1 MANNGLLVGD
11 ENLTAQPKM
20 HFVETYTVARDAL
33 KAFYGFRLRGGSEC
47 RINTFDY
54 DTSELSELTN
64 DHGVLVL
71 NGADIVAS
79 SALNFIHYNSIHS
92 QNVVTMFNGTDHKAT
107 ISLPVA
113 IQSRWAG
120 FITTQPTW
128 EFKGASV
135 NLGVL
140 SAETRTLAVDVD
152 YNSTTDYV
160 MKFTDDSTNITS
172 SRGVK
177 DSDLTTALGNYQNID
192 TILADLPNDSFGA
205 DGADTGGLDCLGLPL
220 IPAFLEFTGNIEI
233 AELDTLVVTV
243 NFTKALT
250 HALSYDW
257 DAVGSGVS
265 PATAGVDF
273 SPSSGTESVAIGATS
288 HSFNISI
295 LDDGVSGEGDE
306 TFEITLSGFTGTNFI
321 VPSPNPTREITITLN
336 PVTDYFNDYGRFVT
350 STGTVEATVF
360 DAAGHS
366 ALGFSGGKIHK
377 TTGTTLDPNGFKW
390 NGIHGT
396 TGTPFD
402 SGSLTWDRKSAATLN
417 SEGWT
422 AVTGSPTLSATNGR
436 YYTTATS
443 ISTASYIGAETI
455 VRGNISSI
463 GSGGGTD
470 TYSMLAGSSV
480 WGDIS
485 STAADINC
493 YTSLDPA
500 ATRGVGATVIGDVSG
515 FVGDFSDYISTT
527 IPTSYS
533 QGAILF
539 GNLNGPDPTLAAA
552 DPDIWDYGQIFGNVP
567 NGVDVLCTNANIYG
581 CAGVVLRQNPSF
593 CPGTSHVTQIGGC

>member
-11 ENLTAQPKM
+11 EDLTAQPKM
-20 HFVETYTVARDAL
+20 HFVERATVANDPYKL
-33 KAFYGFRLRGGSEC
+33 FYGFRLRGGTEC

-54 DTSELSELTN
+54 DTSDFSKLTN
-64 DHGVLVL
+64 NHGVLVL

-79 SALNFIHYNSIHS
+79 SALNFIHYDSVHS
-92 QNVVTMFNGTDHKAT
+92 QNVVAMFNATDHKAT
-107 ISLPVA
+107 IPIPLA
-113 IQSRWAG
+113 IRDRWAG
-120 FITTQPTW
+120 FIAVQPIW
-128 EFKGASV
+128 KMKGGSV

-140 SAETRTLAVDVD
+140 SQETRTLTVDVD
-152 YNSTTDYV
+152 YKSTSDYT
-160 MKFTDDSTNITS
+160 MKFIDTSTNFTAN
-172 SRGVK
+172 RGVK
-177 DSDLTTALGNYQNID
+177 DSDITAAMTNYQNIG
-192 TILADLPNDSFGA
+192 TILADLPNDGFGA
-205 DGADTGGLDCLGLPL
+205 DGADLSGLDCLGLPL
-220 IPAFLEFTGNIEI
+220 IPSFLEFTGNIEV
-233 AELDTLVVTV
+233 AELDTLGVTV

-250 HALSYDW
+250 NSLSFNW
-257 DAVGSGVS
+257 SATGSGTN
-265 PATAGVDF
+265 PATAGTDF
-273 SPSSGTESVAIGATS
+273 SPSSGSESVAIGATS

-306 TFEITLSGFTGTNFI
+306 TFEITLSNFVGTNF
-321 VPSPNPTREITITLN
+321 VAPSPNPTREITITLN

-350 STGTVEATVF
+350 STGTIEATAF
-360 DAAGHS
+360 DPTGHS

-402 SGSLTWDRKSAATLN
+402 SGSLTWDRKSVATLN

-422 AVTGSPTLSATNGR
+422 AVTGSVNMSGTNGR
-436 YYTTATS
+436 YYTTSTS
-443 ISTASYIGAETI
+443 ISSSSYIGAETI

-463 GSGGGTD
+463 GLGGGSD
-470 TYSMLAGSSV
+470 TYSMLAGSAV
-480 WGDIS
+480 WGNIS
-485 STAADINC
+485 STSADINC
-493 YTSLDPA
+493 YTSSDPA

-515 FVGDFSDYISTT
+515 FSGDFSDYIGST
-527 IPTSYS
+527 IPTNYS
-533 QGAILF
+533 QGALLF
-539 GNLNGPDPTLAAA
+539 GDLNGPNPSSTG

-567 NGVDVLCTNANIYG
+567 NGVDVLCTGANIYG